1 MNKEKNDGL
10 NISEA
15 DMKHFEHLASELSK
29 ARASSATA
37 KVGIGDLCKQYH
49 KIEPILKKVVPFI
62 RLIPK
67 IGKTAAEA
75 IEFLMGIADIACP
88 ID

>member
-1 MNKEKNDGL
+1 MNKEKDDEL
-10 NISEA
+10 NISAE
-15 DMKHFEHLASELSK
+15 DMKHFERLAGELSGT
-29 ARASSATA
+29 RAGGVTA
-37 KVGIGDLCKQYH
+37 KVAIGDLCKKYH
-49 KIEPILKKVVPFI
+49 KIEPTLKKVLPII

-75 IEFLMGIADIACP
+75 IEFLMGIADVACP

>member
-1 MNKEKNDGL
+1 MSKEKNDGTV
-10 NISEA
+10 SA
-15 DMKHFEHLASELSK
+15 TDMKHFEQLAHELSAAK
-29 ARASSATA
+29 ASSAVA

-49 KIEPILKKVVPFI
+49 KIEPILKKVLPFI

-67 IGKTAAEA
+67 IGKTAADA

-88 ID
+88 VA

>member
-1 MNKEKNDGL
+1 MSKEKNDG
-10 NISEA
+10 NISAA
-15 DMKHFEHLASELSK
+15 DMKHFEQLASELK
-29 ARASSATA
+29 IAKASSAVA

-49 KIEPILKKVVPFI
+49 TIEPVLKKVLPFI

-75 IEFLMGIADIACP
+75 IEFLMGIADMACP
-88 ID
+88 VA

>member
-1 MNKEKNDGL
+1 MNQEKNDGL
-10 NISEA
+10 NISAE
-15 DMKHFEHLASELSK
+15 DMKHFERLASELSE
-29 ARASSATA
+29 AQATRSTA
-37 KVGIGDLCKQYH
+37 KAGLGDLCKKYH
-49 KIEPILKKVVPFI
+49 KIEPTLKKVLPFI

-75 IEFLMGIADIACP
+75 IEFLMGIADMACP